1 MENTENSK
9 KQTAAIPEQEN
20 SAISAN
26 KQLPLKKRKN
36 KNRKLAGW

>member
-9 KQTAAIPEQEN
+9 KQTAAIPEQET
-20 SAISAN
+20 SN